1 MAPTRGSDDATWRG
15 EDLAVRSDWI
25 YVIDSDIQRDL
36 EAVAEQASA
45 AGMTCDDIEPV
56 ASPGPA
62 LARMANAIKHDLH
75 RGRGFILLR
84 GLETAHRADAEIG
97 MLYSALGACLGIAV
111 SQSADGDRLGHV
123 IDRGLGDQGR
133 YYTRGG
139 ELEFHM
145 DPVDVVGLLCLQ
157 SAMSGGASRIVSALS
172 VHDVILD
179 ERPEL
184 MPIFHRGFHNTRRPE
199 GKPPTPHRVPVFT
212 AVASSVEC
220 YYLPQAIRQ
229 AALEGYPLEADE
241 REALDYLAQV
251 ADRPALRLDMDL
263 REGDIQFLNNR
274 KILHA
279 RTDYVDHPHKALWRH
294 LLRLWLMMPDWPPR
308 SATMNVHSGDRGGG
322 GIQPQVQAV
331 RPRADGA

>member
-1 MAPTRGSDDATWRG
+1 MPPTLASDGAIWRG
-15 EDLAVRSDWI
+15 EDLAARSDWI
-25 YVIDSDIQRDL
+25 YPIDGDIQRDL
-36 EAVAEQASA
+36 EAIAERASA

-56 ASPGPA
+56 AHPGPA
-62 LARMANAIKHDLH
+62 LARMADAIKHALGL
-75 RGRGFILLR
+75 GRGFILLR
-84 GLETAHRADAEIG
+84 GLQIGHRSEAEIG

-111 SQSADGDRLGHV
+111 SQSAEGDRLGHV

-139 ELEFHM
+139 QLEFHM

-157 SAMSGGASRIVSALS
+157 SAMSGGASRIVSALA
-172 VHDVILD
+172 VHDTIRG

-184 MPIFHRGFHNTRRPE
+184 LPILYRGFHNTRRPE
-199 GKPPTPHRVPVFT
+199 GKPPTPHRVPVF
-212 AVASSVEC
+212 ANGANGVEC

-229 AALEGYPLEADE
+229 AAIEGYPLATDE
-241 REALDYLAQV
+241 LEALDYLAQV
-251 ADRPALRLDMDL
+251 ADRPDLRLDMDM

-279 RTDYVDHPHKALWRH
+279 RTDYVDHPDKALWRH
-294 LLRLWLMMPDWPPR
+294 LLRLWLMMPEWPPR

-322 GIQPQVQAV
+322 GIRPQVQT
-331 RPRADGA
+331 G